1 MINQIYEEIIPEIE
15 SKMEDFQLSFEN
27 YQDRIRAQIEKLTL
41 EKATSHDIIKMI
53 PSETALRNQSEDTC
67 RKMLEEFQSEIF
79 TRLETWDSR
88 ISKIR
93 QDFDINK
100 INKAIAKKANNDE
113 VTKFIEGSNI
123 RMNAL
128 DGNF

>member
-93 QDFDINK
+93 
-100 INKAIAKKANNDE
+100 
-113 VTKFIEGSNI
+113 
-123 RMNAL
+123 
-128 DGNF
+128 